1 MRCTPL
7 IIVLALLLGPL
18 DAAAAP
24 PDNARPL
31 IGPVDDAGDGARDD
45 QDDRDDAPAPRARL
59 SVALPSVALPPE
71 TPPAIRAVATA
82 DAPVGD
88 WGTALALAY
97 WTSPAVLAQRAAVK
111 SSDYRIPEAR
121 AGYGL
126 QLDYQ
131 LMAGWQRD
139 RNNPTA
145 LQQELGQITP
155 TTSWGWSNSAMAV
168 LTMPLFTFGR
178 NFAAERSATAQRAFQ
193 KQVLRQ
199 AEQQAFYDAVAAYA
213 GLIRDRAGVTIA
225 RDNLTALDHELAGNQ
240 IRLKAHEIT
249 ATDLE
254 LVMTRV
260 EEAHAQLYAAQS
272 AAASSEATFVQ
283 KIGLRPGATLGA
295 PATLPLPVHTIEDAY
310 AYAEAHSPVILAAH
324 ERERV
329 SRAAVAAARANL
341 MPRVDFRAQALYAS
355 QSPYDNYARYNEEI
369 ASVVITGPI
378 FESGIRRTQIA
389 DAVAAN
395 DADWRLVDGA
405 SRDTRAAIAAA
416 WNDWLAQKAAAVR
429 LSSAAS
435 AAQKAYDGA
444 LIQQRAGQITTFDVL
459 QVALEVL
466 TVRSNA
472 NLAEATATIDVARI
486 MAVIGA
492 LEPGAMLP
500 GERLYDDTRHL
511 DKVRHQDDLPLITPL
526 LRALDGVTMPH
537 NRPRDS
543 RDPAEAVTTP
553 AVVLD
558 TTGPGVTLNP

>member
-1 MRCTPL
+1 MRCAPL
-7 IIVLALLLGPL
+7 IASVMLILADPVH
-18 DAAAAP
+18 AAQPGKA
-24 PDNARPL
+24 PL
-31 IGPVDDAGDGARDD
+31 IGPVDDQGGGARDHA
-45 QDDRDDAPAPRARL
+45 DDRDDIPAPRAGL
-59 SVALPSVALPPE
+59 AVALPPE
-71 TPPAIRAVATA
+71 TPPAIRAAATS

-97 WTSPAVLAQRAAVK
+97 WTSPAVLAQRATVK
-111 SSDYRIPEAR
+111 SYDYRIPEAR
-121 AGYGL
+121 AAYGL
-126 QLDYQ
+126 QLNYQ
-131 LMAGWQRD
+131 VMEGWQRD
-139 RNNPTA
+139 RDNPTA

-155 TTSWGWSNSAMAV
+155 ATSWGWSNSAMAV

-178 NFAAERSATAQRAFQ
+178 NFAAERSAAAQRAYQ

-225 RDNLTALDHELAGNQ
+225 RDNLAAIDQELAGNR
-240 IRLKAHEIT
+240 IRLKVREIT

-254 LVMTRV
+254 LVKTRA
-260 EEAHAQLYAAQS
+260 EEAQAQLYAAQA

-283 KIGLRPGATLGA
+283 KIGARAETMLGEPA
-295 PATLPLPVHTIEDAY
+295 PLPLPVRTLEDAF
-310 AYAEAHSPVILAAH
+310 AYADAHSPVILAAH

-329 SRAAVAAARANL
+329 SRAGITAARASL
-341 MPRVDFRAQALYAS
+341 MPRVDLRAQALYAS
-355 QSPYDNYARYNEEI
+355 QSPYDTYARYNEEI

-378 FESGIRRTQIA
+378 FESGLLRSQISEA
-389 DAVAAN
+389 IAAN
-395 DADWRLVDGA
+395 DSDWRLIDGA

-416 WNDWLAQKAAAVR
+416 WNDWLAQKAAAAR
-429 LSSAAS
+429 YASAAV

-472 NLAEATATIDVARI
+472 NLAQATATIDVARI
-486 MAVIGA
+486 MGLIGA

-511 DKVRHQDDLPLITPL
+511 DKVRHRDDLPLITPL

-543 RDPAEAVTTP
+543 RDPAEAVTAP
-553 AVVLD
+553 AAVLTD
-558 TTGPGVTLNP
+558 PPAPGG